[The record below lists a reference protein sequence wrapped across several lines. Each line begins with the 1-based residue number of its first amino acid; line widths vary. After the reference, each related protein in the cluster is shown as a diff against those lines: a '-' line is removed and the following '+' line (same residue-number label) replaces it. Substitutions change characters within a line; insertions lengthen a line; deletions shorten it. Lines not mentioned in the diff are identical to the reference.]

1 MKPNRKPRGI
11 FSTNLKYKMEDYGVT
26 QADIVAATGAGT
38 SNVSGWVTHNRNASA
53 TNTRKVAKFLCVTE
67 SWLTTE
73 HSDVSANQL
82 GSRILFKT
90 KQLGLNI
97 KALSEVVGVSQYYIK
112 QWILGNKKPTYQQL
126 SDLAII
132 LEASTTWLEHGGAFD
147 QQGNDTSNSQNNGE
161 MDAKWFVDGVNELK
175 AKNSE
180 EQDIATDSDA
190 KTTEIAGVDT
200 TTYDTLFDEANKEAM
215 RRQRNEGVFGDSDT
229 DETIHK
235 AAESV
240 DSDVATD
247 VPAEK
252 KEGDILSAKA
262 KKSHKN
268 AKAEKLAGEKAND
281 QAQSQSQSQVQEDN
295 QDGVVV
301 KPNKVKSKTKEKKR
315 KKKQAKLAKQQQS
328 FLEALLAQTT
338 AITLPSKPTLIDYA
352 DIEVYAPTN
361 NTVVNKENQEVKIKG
376 KQKLERTGEFFSIH
390 REVFEQ
396 SGASPESSI
405 GFYNTN
411 LSMSPTIT
419 KGAKCL
425 ADKSKTQIIDGEIY
439 VFRYQKALGLAHL
452 YHLPDGGLVIR
463 SAAKDVIEEFLSA
476 SEAEGVKIIAWV
488 FSVTN
493 TSSWHGE

>member
-1 MKPNRKPRGI
+1 MKTNRKPRGI
-11 FSTNLKYKMEDYGVT
+11 FSTNLKYKMEDYGIT

-38 SNVSGWVTHNRNASA
+38 SNVSGWVTHNRNASP

-67 SWLTTE
+67 GWLTTE

-161 MDAKWFVDGVNELK
+161 MDAKWFVDSVNELK
-175 AKNSE
+175 AKNNK
-180 EQDIATDSDA
+180 EQDIAKDSDPE
-190 KTTEIAGVDT
+190 TTESSDDDT
-200 TTYDTLFDEANKEAM
+200 TDYGALFDQANKEAL
-215 RRQRNEGVFGDSDT
+215 RRGRNEGGFGDSDTDT

-240 DSDVATD
+240 DSDVAMD
-247 VPAEK
+247 VPAQQE
-252 KEGDILSAKA
+252 EADVLTTKA
-262 KKSHKN
+262 KKSYKN
-268 AKAEKLAGEKAND
+268 AKAEKLAAEKAND
-281 QAQSQSQSQVQEDN
+281 QAQSQDDN
-295 QDGVVV
+295 QDGGAV
-301 KPNKVKSKTKEKKR
+301 KPNKVKSKAKAKKR

-338 AITLPSKPTLIDYA
+338 ALTLPSKPTLIDYA
-352 DIEVYAPTN
+352 DIEVYAPAN
-361 NTVVNKENQEVKIKG
+361 NTVVNKENQEVKLKG

-411 LSMSPTIT
+411 LSMSPTIA

-439 VFRYQKALGLAHL
+439 VFRYEKALGLAHL

-463 SAAKDVIEEFLSA
+463 SAAKDALEEYLSA
-476 SEAEGVKIIAWV
+476 EEAESLKVIGWVYSINTTRAWI
-488 FSVTN
+488 
-493 TSSWHGE
+493 E